1 MTASRLLLVDDEQ
14 EVIEALTRVFR
25 KLDVIIFSANSGEQ
39 ALDLLSNECIDIVIS
54 DLRMPGMDGNQFLRK
69 VAANYPEV
77 IRMMLTAHT
86 EIDEIITAI
95 NEGKIW
101 GYMKKP
107 WNNREML
114 ITIEQAIT
122 HKNMMAERSMLK
134 QVVDRYQQ
142 YHKTQFE
149 GFIGDSIP
157 MQFVYQSIE
166 QAAPST
172 ASIFITGESGTGKE
186 VAAEAIHHLSHRKN
200 APFIALNCAAIPSEL
215 MESEI
220 FGHIK
225 GAFSGAI
232 SHRDGAATLAD
243 GGTLFLDELAEMDI
257 SLQAKLLRFIQT
269 GEFQKVGS
277 SHTETVDIRFVSAT
291 NRDPMEAIAKGQ
303 LREDL
308 YYRLNVISIGMPPL
322 HQRES
327 DAVQLAH
334 HFLNI
339 YNQKEQRDLGGFT
352 KEAESFIA
360 KYRWPGNV
368 RQLQNVMHSAV
379 ILSQGS
385 LINADVI
392 KAQVKDRQFTP
403 SAAMSATQ
411 NTVNEPMQAPQ
422 AFSDSGSQASPDAI
436 IPLASMERMA
446 IENAIKHCDDNVV
459 QAASLLGVSPST
471 LYRKMQ
477 QWQS

>member
-1 MTASRLLLVDDEQ
+1 MTTSRLLLVDDEQ
-14 EVIEALTRVFR
+14 EVLDALTRVFR
-25 KLDVIIFSANSGEQ
+25 KLDVTIFTANSGQEG
-39 ALDLLSNECIDIVIS
+39 LDVLANECIDIVIS
-54 DLRMPGMDGNQFLRK
+54 DLRMPNMDGNQFLRK
-69 VAANYPEV
+69 AAANYPEV

-86 EIDEIITAI
+86 EIEQVISAI

-101 GYMKKP
+101 GYMQKP
-107 WNNREML
+107 WNNREL
-114 ITIEQAIT
+114 VIAVEQAIK

-134 QVVDRYQQ
+134 QVVNRYQQ
-142 YHKTQFE
+142 FHKTKFE

-166 QAAPST
+166 QAAPSS

-186 VAAEAIHHLSHRKN
+186 VAAEAIHRLSKRKN
-200 APFIALNCAAIPSEL
+200 SSFIALNCAAIPSDL

-243 GGTLFLDELAEMDI
+243 GGTLFLDELGEMDI
-257 SLQAKLLRFIQT
+257 NLQAKLLRFIQT

-277 SHTETVDIRFVSAT
+277 SETEQVDIRFVSAT
-291 NRDPMEAIAKGQ
+291 NRAPLEAVKEGK

-308 YYRLNVISIGMPPL
+308 YYRLNVISIDMPPL

-327 DAVQLAH
+327 DALQLAH
-334 HFLNI
+334 HFFNTF
-339 YNQKEQRDLGGFT
+339 NDKEQRDLGGFS
-352 KEAESFIA
+352 KEAESFITS
-360 KYRWPGNV
+360 YRWPGNV
-368 RQLQNVMHSAV
+368 RQLQNVIHSAV
-379 ILSQGS
+379 ILSQTS
-385 LINADVI
+385 LISAETI
-392 KAQVKDRQFTP
+392 KSQIQDIGQTTTTSSTAKMSSVTP
-403 SAAMSATQ
+403 T
-411 NTVNEPMQAPQ
+411 
-422 AFSDSGSQASPDAI
+422 SGSISEDTTI
-436 IPLASMERMA
+436 VPLAHMEREA
-446 IENAIKHCDDNVV
+446 IENAIRHCDDNVV